1 MKRFQVEK
9 TQRGY
14 LAKKRKR
21 PITQQQYYDQGV
33 PRNVLMP
40 PRTLLAQNIL
50 DSHGTSFFDT
60 FSYLNFMKDYF
71 KQNQIT
77 TPSFTDPNSLWG
89 KITKWYRKRNER
101 SARID
106 EMEKMF
112 EKMTSKEIDDE
123 LKMAKAKREEL
134 MKNRKEESDYEEEL
148 SKLNDRIR
156 ALEKND
162 VNRPF
167 YKKLLDEITDTKK
180 WSYDGLDPFWVP
192 SRDVSPNPD
201 DEKETTQKTLPP
213 IDENKDSSSVK
224 VETPA
229 LTEEIEEGNESRGK
243 QRTLK
248 ERLSQWFQTEDQTH
262 RMNGAP
268 PVEEKDDATQTQ
280 TVKAAETSLPPPN
293 ETEKEIPFPTL
304 GENKEENYGAVISFL
319 LSSPSLSKT
328 WNELGRPRLIH
339 RLSQGNK
346 PEFIAIR
353 EHPGE
358 ITVIS
363 FADLL
368 DPNRKADEKRLIYFN
383 LNDKDPLNKE
393 AETRLLHHLQE
404 EGFPQPTIDT
414 VMYTRKGVGENIA
427 RFNASRK

>member
-9 TQRGY
+9 TQSGY

-21 PITQQQYYDQGV
+21 PITQQYYDQGV

-50 DSHGTSFFDT
+50 DSHGSSFFDT

-71 KQNQIT
+71 RQNQMT

-89 KITKWYRKRNER
+89 KITKWHQDKKREKAEEEEKEKKIDAMSPEEIHER
-101 SARID
+101 LQEVNKKID
-106 EMEKMF
+106 ELDKDGNPNKKDTEKLIKEQQMLERRDIVVDVDNGKELPTSLKLLVESGVTREKDAIKRF
-112 EKMTSKEIDDE
+112 EEAKKKEE
-123 LKMAKAKREEL
+123 EEKAKKQPGWFQT
-134 MKNRKEESDYEEEL
+134 MF
-148 SKLNDRIR
+148 
-156 ALEKND
+156 
-162 VNRPF
+162 PF
-167 YKKLLDEITDTKK
+167 L
-180 WSYDGLDPFWVP
+180 
-192 SRDVSPNPD
+192 
-201 DEKETTQKTLPP
+201 
-213 IDENKDSSSVK
+213 
-224 VETPA
+224 
-229 LTEEIEEGNESRGK
+229 GNEST
-243 QRTLK
+243 QPD
-248 ERLSQWFQTEDQTH
+248 EVMS
-262 RMNGAP
+262 
-268 PVEEKDDATQTQ
+268 ATSQTQ
-280 TVKAAETSLPPPN
+280 TDKAQTPLPQQN

-304 GENKEENYGAVISFL
+304 GEDKQQNYAAVISFL

-346 PEFIAIR
+346 PEFISIR

-383 LNDKDPLNKE
+383 INDKDPLNKE
-393 AETRLLHHLQE
+393 AETSLRDNLQE
-404 EGFPQPTIDT
+404 MGLPQHTIDT